1 MAVEFKNLKL
11 VTLLVII
18 IALSMAVGL
27 AWLRSPI
34 LIGP

>member
-18 IALSMAVGL
+18 VSLSMAVEL
-27 AWLRSPI
+27 AWLRSP
-34 LIGP
+34 